1 MPFSGQPC
9 PSCGGR
15 ELVRRQAAF
24 ACAFCGARV
33 VPRLEPG
40 TLCADAEGGICSHPA
55 ESLCRACS
63 RPLCDRHNDPRR
75 LYWHAALDWS
85 VLCPGWK
92 AADRTEWARLNAALP
107 RFPAPDVE
115 PPFEWHRHERKSR
128 QAVGWLEH
136 EMLEVVRPLA
146 RRWSGDAT
154 EIGCVFDGVC
164 AECVREAESAVGEVV
179 EAFVV
184 RYRQVALRD
193 RLGALRAECEQGL
206 RYIETFLGRSP
217 AATISDEDKL
227 PPLDTLDSTSP
238 RLDWDRW
245 GIRLRKRLEA
255 IDRFASRV
263 AACGASDESAKGS
276 APA

>member
-1 MPFSGQPC
+1 VPFYGQPC

-15 ELVRRQAAF
+15 ELVRREAAF
-24 ACAFCGARV
+24 ACAFCGARI

-40 TLCADAEGGICSHPA
+40 TLCADAEGSFCSQVA

-85 VLCPGWK
+85 VLCPAWK
-92 AADRTEWARLNAALP
+92 AGDRAEWARLNAALP
-107 RFPAPDVE
+107 RFPAPGVD
-115 PPFEWHRHERKSR
+115 PPFEWRRFERESR

-136 EMLEVVRPLA
+136 EILEAVRPQA
-146 RRWSGDAT
+146 QRWSGDAT
-154 EIGCVFDGVC
+154 EMGCVFDGVC
-164 AECVREAESAVGEVV
+164 AECVREAEQSVSRVV
-179 EAFVV
+179 AAFAT

-193 RLGALRAECEQGL
+193 RLSALRAECEQGM
-206 RYIETFLGRSP
+206 RYIEAVLGRSP
-217 AATISDEDKL
+217 ARSIREEERL
-227 PPLDTLDSTSP
+227 PPLDTLDSSSP

-255 IDRFASRV
+255 VEHFASRV
-263 AACGASDESAKGS
+263 AACRGTDEAGTTPER
-276 APA
+276 A